1 VSIALC
7 RRIWDRGPKGNG
19 RFLLL
24 CIGDHADESGHAWP
38 SLERL
43 AERCTLTKRSVIST
57 LNLLEKD
64 GWLKRIKKGRKSEY
78 QIVLA
83 KLGIGEVTSST
94 TIPTGEEHSHK
105 TSENASPVQTPIGEV
120 ERSEKVKSTA
130 AIGEISC
137 NPPTPPYRRTTKEP
151 PVEPTAERITE
162 AIGEIV
168 ETAHLL
174 PAEPVMQ
181 ALATAIQGELRNGS
195 ALEDLTPRILS
206 VWSKYSTA
214 RDRGKFEIRGWSPAR
229 FFAEGHWRDE
239 QSWPWKPEH
248 RPERPVR
255 YVDPTRLYDGPEYQP
270 AALARSHDA
279 AKSAVFSPANPP
291 QNSQT
296 QKVNA

>member
-1 VSIALC
+1 VKSRLWSRANLSIALC
-7 RRIWDRGPKGNG
+7 RRIWDRGPTGTA

-24 CIGDHADESGHAWP
+24 CLGDHADESGHAWP

-83 KLGIGEVTSST
+83 KLGIGEASSSIT
-94 TIPTGEEHSHK
+94 LPTGEEHSRK
-105 TSENASPVQTPIGEV
+105 TSENASPVQ
-120 ERSEKVKSTA
+120 REKVKSTA

-151 PVEPTAERITE
+151 PSEGVEE
-162 AIGEIV
+162 A
-168 ETAHLL
+168 
-174 PAEPVMQ
+174 
-181 ALATAIQGELRNGS
+181 ALSQLRRYRAS
-195 ALEDLTPRILS
+195 REA
-206 VWSKYSTA
+206 
-214 RDRGKFEIRGWSPAR
+214 GKFTIHGWSDAN
-229 FFAEGHWRDE
+229 FIAGGHWRDE

-255 YVDPTRLYDGPEYQP
+255 YVDTANVYNGPEYQRR
-270 AALARSHDA
+270 AEGA
-279 AKSAVFSPANPP
+279 
-291 QNSQT
+291 
-296 QKVNA
+296 